1 MIQMRENR
9 YEDIR
14 NGIVNRSI
22 EVTKT
27 VSSNPSN
34 NSTKAA
40 APKPNH
46 DFDPRANQ
54 ADEYLDDEYNS
65 WS

>member
-14 NGIVNRSI
+14 NGIVNRSS
-22 EVTKT
+22 ENTKN
-27 VSSNPSN
+27 VNSSTSH
-34 NSTKAA
+34 TIKGA
-40 APKPNH
+40 APKPNF
-46 DFDPRANQ
+46 DIDPRANQ

>member
-14 NGIVNRSI
+14 RGVVNRST
-22 EVTKT
+22 E
-27 VSSNPSN
+27 
-34 NSTKAA
+34 
-40 APKPNH
+40 APKAPVNESKNFKAKGTERSQ
-46 DFDPRANQ
+46 DIDPRANQ